1 MLFLILLLMPCSAKW
16 QESALQFCFSK
27 FFTGFEAS
35 VLFGNVSL
43 VANQKE
49 FGEKA
54 ALLV

>member
-1 MLFLILLLMPCSAKW
+1 MPFLILLLMPCSAKW

-27 FFTGFEAS
+27 IFTGFEAS